1 MTSQEIDEQPNAF
14 VTFDRSHIEFYLC
27 IKDYDNTN
35 DPGNI
40 KAYYLYKDKIEHVD
54 VSNDCFNE
62 DILISQPLPSRFTE
76 DTILATLQHLTIT
89 HPEFFI

>member
-1 MTSQEIDEQPNAF
+1 MTSQEIDNSPNAF
-14 VTFDRSHIEFYLC
+14 VTFDRSHIDFYLC

-40 KAYYLYKDKIEHVD
+40 KAYYLDRGEINCLNL
-54 VSNDCFNE
+54 SNDCFSD
-62 DILISQPLPSRFTE
+62 DILISQSLPSQFTE
-76 DTILATLQHLTIT
+76 ETILATLQHLAIT

>member
-14 VTFDRSHIEFYLC
+14 VTFDCSHIEFYLC
-27 IKDYDNTN
+27 IKDYDNIN

-40 KAYYLYKDKIEHVD
+40 KAYHLSKGKIDYLN
-54 VSNDCFNE
+54 VSNDYFNE
-62 DILISQPLPSRFTE
+62 DILISRPLPSQLTE
-76 DTILATLQHLTIT
+76 ETILATLQHLAIT